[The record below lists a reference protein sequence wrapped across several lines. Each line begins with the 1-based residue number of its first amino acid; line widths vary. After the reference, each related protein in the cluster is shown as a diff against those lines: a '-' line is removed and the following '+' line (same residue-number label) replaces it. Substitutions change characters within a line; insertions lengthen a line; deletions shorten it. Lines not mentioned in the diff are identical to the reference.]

1 MKIIGLTGGIG
12 SGKTTVSDLFEELGV
27 PVIDADVIA
36 RQVVEPGQAALT
48 EIQQQFSGEVINDD
62 GRLNRDALRQIVF
75 EQPEKRRTLET
86 ILHPAIAQ
94 EMLHQA
100 SKLNT
105 HYCLFVIPLII
116 EAQQQHLVDRI
127 LVVDAPDQLRRQ
139 RVKQRSQLDDQQID
153 AIFAAQVNRD
163 TRLRQADD
171 IIYNSSDLDDLRTQV
186 LHLHNRYNEI

>member
-12 SGKTTVSDLFEELGV
+12 SGKTTVSDLFSELGV

-36 RQVVEPGQAALT
+36 RQVVEPGNTALS
-48 EIQQQFSGEVINDD
+48 EIQNQFGNGVINDD

-75 EQPEKRRTLET
+75 DHPEKRRTLEA
-86 ILHPAIAQ
+86 ILHPAIVQ
-94 EMLHQA
+94 EMLQQA
-100 SKLNT
+100 SRLKT

-116 EAQQQHLVDRI
+116 EANQQQLVDRI
-127 LVVDAPDQLRRQ
+127 LVVDAPDQLRRE
-139 RVKQRSQLDDQQID
+139 RVKQRSQLDDKQID

-163 TRLRQADD
+163 TRLRHADD
-171 IIYNSSDLDDLRTQV
+171 IIYNSSNLDDLRTQV

>member
-12 SGKTTVSDLFEELGV
+12 SGKTTVSNLFEELGV

-48 EIQQQFSGEVINDD
+48 EIRQQFGDGVIDEGGHLD
-62 GRLNRDALRQIVF
+62 RDALRQIVF
-75 EQPEKRRTLET
+75 GHPERRRTLEAL
-86 ILHPAIAQ
+86 LHPAIEQ
-94 EMLHQA
+94 EMLDQA
-100 SKLNT
+100 SQLKT

-139 RVKQRSQLDDQQID
+139 RVKQRSQLDDKQID

-163 TRLRQADD
+163 ARLRHADD
-171 IIYNSSDLDDLRTQV
+171 IIYNSSNLDDLRTQV
-186 LHLHNRYNEI
+186 LYLHNRYNEI